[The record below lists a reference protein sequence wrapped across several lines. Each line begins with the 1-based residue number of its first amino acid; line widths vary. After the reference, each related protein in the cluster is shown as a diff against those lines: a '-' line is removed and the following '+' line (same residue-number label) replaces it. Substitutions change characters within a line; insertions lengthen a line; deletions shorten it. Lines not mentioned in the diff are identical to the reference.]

1 MIAGRPPTF
10 NYGASDSRVRLDLD
24 RHDAEVKQCSA
35 RFSRDFVSPPKLA
48 GAMVGA
54 GGRNARAHRMGPDLD
69 PTRAAMARRLDL
81 GEDRSL
87 GRCRVSALKVF
98 AESEPRTVRRKKA
111 G

>member
-48 GAMVGA
+48 GAMVG
-54 GGRNARAHRMGPDLD
+54 
-69 PTRAAMARRLDL
+69 L
-81 GEDRSL
+81 GDGAL
-87 GRCRVSALKVF
+87 GLIGWGL
-98 AESEPRTVRRKKA
+98 T
-111 G
+111 